1 MKAEEIK
8 LSPAEDYAN
17 HFPLAA
23 IALDCYLEYRNDYLT
38 IWRYSRDKGLS
49 DEFTLALIKEGRRIH
64 KMNDES

>member
-38 IWRYSRDKGLS
+38 DWGFARDKGLS